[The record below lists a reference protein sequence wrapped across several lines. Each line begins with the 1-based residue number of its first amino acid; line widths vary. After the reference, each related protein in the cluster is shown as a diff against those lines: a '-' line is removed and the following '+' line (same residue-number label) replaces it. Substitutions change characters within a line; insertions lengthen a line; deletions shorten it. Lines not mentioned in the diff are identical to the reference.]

1 MRSRFD
7 RHPRRFP
14 VSKPATKGGLGHR
27 QPVLLY
33 EIVTV
38 LEHGVSGVLVSQI
51 DTDGS
56 LRLRGLGFGLLGLL
70 LAILLHGWSD
80 LLGTLSAVCAVP
92 LARVPRPAVSSHL
105 LPCRRASARRP
116 SDCLNLRRTP
126 GGRYLS
132 FCSDIIKP
140 QWNLRI

>member
-51 DTDGS
+51 DTYGS
-56 LRLRGLGFGLLGLL
+56 LRFRDLGFGLLGLL

-80 LLGTLSAVCAVP
+80 LLGTLSAVCAIP

-105 LPCRRASARRP
+105 LPCRRASARRSP
-116 SDCLNLRRTP
+116 KSCPTTARRCLMSKR
-126 GGRYLS
+126 
-132 FCSDIIKP
+132 
-140 QWNLRI
+140 

>member
-51 DTDGS
+51 DTYGS
-56 LRLRGLGFGLLGLL
+56 LRLRDLGFGLLGLL

-105 LPCRRASARRP
+105 LPGVP
-116 SDCLNLRRTP
+116 ELLRFQHAGPKP
-126 GGRYLS
+126 GGRAEALTPPDLN
-132 FCSDIIKP
+132 F
-140 QWNLRI
+140 LRIP

>member
-7 RHPRRFP
+7 RHPRRFL
-14 VSKPATKGGLGHR
+14 VSKPATKGGLGHG

-51 DTDGS
+51 DTHGS
-56 LRLRGLGFGLLGLL
+56 LNLRDLGFGLLGLL

-105 LPCRRASARRP
+105 LPGVLVPFLIADARRP
-116 SDCLNLRRTP
+116 EGRRQ
-126 GGRYLS
+126 GGS
-132 FCSDIIKP
+132 PDPTK
-140 QWNLRI
+140 

>member
-1 MRSRFD
+1 
-7 RHPRRFP
+7 
-14 VSKPATKGGLGHR
+14 
-27 QPVLLY
+27 
-33 EIVTV
+33 IVTV

-56 LRLRGLGFGLLGLL
+56 LRLRDLGFGLLGLL

-105 LPCRRASARRP
+105 LPCRRGSARRSSAVTSASNTP
-116 SDCLNLRRTP
+116 GRSPAAGGPVVDCHHHFRRTP
-126 GGRYLS
+126 EA
-132 FCSDIIKP
+132 
-140 QWNLRI
+140 NLAHLNGSGMSNVLVLARDN